1 MKNIILI
8 AIIIL
13 TFFISCRKSTLK
25 ITEPGPSFFLD
36 KMKGGDYTNGDGKDS
51 FKVSD
56 DGKNITIGSG
66 SNTTNYTFES
76 NIMGIGG
83 MYQDK
88 SNSSNYIGVFP
99 FGDSMHT
106 VSMSKEQKEAVT
118 KIIDVVGETDSLKVV
133 TEILSKGNGGKL
145 DANSITQNLDDKK
158 KEEVKK
164 IIEESGLN
172 DKNKF
177 KDYKEYKKT

>member
-25 ITEPGPSFFLD
+25 ITEPEPSFFLG
-36 KMKGGDYTNGDGKDS
+36 KMKGGDYTNGNDS
-51 FKVSD
+51 FKVSN
-56 DGKNITIGSG
+56 DGNNITIGNG
-66 SNTTNYTFES
+66 NNTTNYTFES
-76 NIMGIGG
+76 DIMGIGG
-83 MYQDK
+83 IYKDA
-88 SNSSNYIGVFP
+88 NSSNYIGVVP
-99 FGDSMHT
+99 IGGSMHT

-118 KIIDVVGETDSLKVV
+118 KIMDVVGEADSLKVV

-145 DANSITQNLDDKK
+145 DADSITQNLDDKK
-158 KEEVKK
+158 KAEVKK

>member
-25 ITEPGPSFFLD
+25 ITEPEPSFFLD
-36 KMKGGDYTNGDGKDS
+36 KMKGGNYTNGTNSFEVKNGGNTVNINGKD
-51 FKVSD
+51 
-56 DGKNITIGSG
+56 
-66 SNTTNYTFES
+66 YTFES
-76 NIMGIGG
+76 DIMGIGG
-83 MYQDK
+83 IYQDA
-88 SNSSNYIGVFP
+88 NSSNYVGVVPIG
-99 FGDSMHT
+99 GSMYT
-106 VSMSKEQKEAVT
+106 VSMGKNEKEAVT
-118 KIIDVVGETDSLKVV
+118 KIIDVVGKEDSLKVV

-145 DANSITQNLDDKK
+145 DADSITQNLDDKK
-158 KEEVKK
+158 KAEVKK

>member
-36 KMKGGDYTNGDGKDS
+36 KMKGGDYTNGDGNDS

-56 DGKNITIGSG
+56 DGKNITIGS
-66 SNTTNYTFES
+66 NNYTFES
-76 NIMGIGG
+76 DIMGIGG
-83 MYQDK
+83 IYQDA
-88 SNSSNYIGVFP
+88 NSSNYVGVVP
-99 FGDSMHT
+99 VGDSMYT
-106 VSMSKEQKEAVT
+106 VTMGKKEKEAVT
-118 KIIDVVGETDSLKVV
+118 KIIDVVGKENSATVV
-133 TEILSKGNGGKL
+133 KEILSNGNGGKL
-145 DANSITQNLDDKK
+145 DADSITQNLNPEKK
-158 KEEVKK
+158 AAVEK
-164 IIEESGLN
+164 IIKDSGL

-177 KDYKEYKKT
+177 GDYKEYKKT

>member
-56 DGKNITIGSG
+56 DGKNITIGS
-66 SNTTNYTFES
+66 NNYTFES
-76 NIMGIGG
+76 DIMGIGG
-83 MYQDK
+83 IYQDT
-88 SNSSNYIGVFP
+88 NSSNYVGVFP
-99 FGDSMHT
+99 IGGSMHT
-106 VSMSKEQKEAVT
+106 VTMGKKEKEAVT
-118 KIIDVVGETDSLKVV
+118 KIIDVVGKENSLNVIK
-133 TEILSKGNGGKL
+133 ELSNGNGGKL
-145 DANSITQNLDDKK
+145 DTEAITKNLDANKK
-158 KEEVKK
+158 AEVEK
-164 IIEESGLN
+164 IIKDSGL

-177 KDYKEYKKT
+177 GDYKEYKKT

>member
-25 ITEPGPSFFLD
+25 ITEPEPSFFLD

-66 SNTTNYTFES
+66 SNTNNYTFES
-76 NIMGIGG
+76 DIMGIGG
-83 MYQDK
+83 IYQDT
-88 SNSSNYIGVFP
+88 NSSNYVGVFP
-99 FGDSMHT
+99 IGGSMHT
-106 VSMSKEQKEAVT
+106 VSMSKNEKEAVT
-118 KIIDVVGETDSLKVV
+118 KIIEVVGKEDSLKVI
-133 TEILSKGNGGKL
+133 EGLSKVNGGKL
-145 DANSITQNLDDKK
+145 DADSITQNLNPEKK
-158 KEEVKK
+158 AEVED
-164 IIEESGLN
+164 IIKQHGL

>member
-66 SNTTNYTFES
+66 SNTNNYTFES
-76 NIMGIGG
+76 DIMGIGG
-83 MYQDK
+83 IYQDT
-88 SNSSNYIGVFP
+88 NSSNYIGVFP
-99 FGDSMHT
+99 IGGSMHT
-106 VSMSKEQKEAVT
+106 VSMGKEQKEAVT
-118 KIIDVVGETDSLKVV
+118 KIIDVVGKENSLNVIK
-133 TEILSKGNGGKL
+133 ELSNGNGGKL
-145 DANSITQNLDDKK
+145 DTEAITKNLDDKK
-158 KEEVKK
+158 KAEVEK

>member
-56 DGKNITIGSG
+56 DGKNITIGS
-66 SNTTNYTFES
+66 NNYTFES
-76 NIMGIGG
+76 DIMGIGG
-83 MYQDK
+83 IYQDT
-88 SNSSNYIGVFP
+88 NSSNYVGVFP
-99 FGDSMHT
+99 IGGSMHT
-106 VSMSKEQKEAVT
+106 VSMGKNEKEAVT
-118 KIIDVVGETDSLKVV
+118 KIIDVVGKENSLNVIK
-133 TEILSKGNGGKL
+133 ELSNGNGGKL
-145 DANSITQNLDDKK
+145 DTEAITKNLDDKK

-164 IIEESGLN
+164 IIESSGLSG
-172 DKNKF
+172 
-177 KDYKEYKKT
+177 KDFGKYEKYEKKT

>member
-25 ITEPGPSFFLD
+25 ITEPEDSFFLD

-66 SNTTNYTFES
+66 SNTNNYTFES
-76 NIMGIGG
+76 DIMGIGG
-83 MYQDK
+83 IYQDT
-88 SNSSNYIGVFP
+88 NSSNYIGVVP
-99 FGDSMHT
+99 IGGSMHT
-106 VSMSKEQKEAVT
+106 VTMGKNEKEALT
-118 KIIDVVGETDSLKVV
+118 KIIEVVGKEDSLKVI
-133 TEILSKGNGGKL
+133 EGLSKVDGGKL

-158 KEEVKK
+158 KAEVEK
-164 IIEESGLN
+164 IIKDSGL

-177 KDYKEYKKT
+177 GDYKEYKKT

>member
-36 KMKGGDYTNGDGKDS
+36 KMKGGDYTNGDGNDS
-51 FKVSD
+51 FKVSN
-56 DGKNITIGSG
+56 GGNNITIGSG
-66 SNTTNYTFES
+66 NNTTNYTFES
-76 NIMGIGG
+76 DIMGIGG
-83 MYQDK
+83 IYQDA
-88 SNSSNYIGVFP
+88 NSSNYIGVVP
-99 FGDSMHT
+99 VGDSMYT
-106 VSMSKEQKEAVT
+106 VTMGKKEKEAVT
-118 KIIDVVGETDSLKVV
+118 KIIDVVGKENSLNVIK
-133 TEILSKGNGGKL
+133 ELSNGNGGKL
-145 DANSITQNLDDKK
+145 DTEAITKNLDDKK
-158 KEEVKK
+158 KAEVKK
-164 IIEESGLN
+164 IIEDSGL

>member
-25 ITEPGPSFFLD
+25 ITEPEPSFFLD
-36 KMKGGDYTNGDGKDS
+36 KMKGGDYTNGNDS

-66 SNTTNYTFES
+66 NNTNNYTFES
-76 NIMGIGG
+76 DIMGIGG
-83 MYQDK
+83 IYQDA
-88 SNSSNYIGVFP
+88 NSSNYIGVVP
-99 FGDSMHT
+99 IGGSMYT
-106 VSMSKEQKEAVT
+106 VSMDKNEKEALT
-118 KIIDVVGETDSLKVV
+118 KIIDVVGKEDSLKVI
-133 TEILSKGNGGKL
+133 EGLSKVNGGKL
-145 DANSITQNLDDKK
+145 NADSITQNLNPEKK
-158 KEEVKK
+158 AEVED
-164 IIEESGLN
+164 IIKQYGL

>member
-36 KMKGGDYTNGDGKDS
+36 KMKAGNYTNGTNSFEVKNGGNTVYINGKD
-51 FKVSD
+51 
-56 DGKNITIGSG
+56 
-66 SNTTNYTFES
+66 YTFES
-76 NIMGIGG
+76 DIMGIGG
-83 MYQDK
+83 IYQGN
-88 SNSSNYIGVFP
+88 NSSNYIGVFP

-106 VSMSKEQKEAVT
+106 VSMNKNEKEAVT
-118 KIIDVVGETDSLKVV
+118 KIIDVVGKENSLKVI
-133 TEILSKGNGGKL
+133 EGLSKVDGGKL
-145 DANSITQNLDDKK
+145 NTEEITKNLDEKK
-158 KEEVKK
+158 KAEVKK
-164 IIEESGLN
+164 IIEDSGL

-177 KDYKEYKKT
+177 GDYKEYKKT

>member
-25 ITEPGPSFFLD
+25 ITEPGASFFLD

-56 DGKNITIGSG
+56 DGKNITIGS
-66 SNTTNYTFES
+66 NNYTFES
-76 NIMGIGG
+76 DIMGIGG
-83 MYQDK
+83 IYQDT
-88 SNSSNYIGVFP
+88 NSSNYVGVFP
-99 FGDSMHT
+99 IGGSMHT
-106 VSMSKEQKEAVT
+106 VTMGKKEKEAVT
-118 KIIDVVGETDSLKVV
+118 KIIDVVGKENSLNVIK
-133 TEILSKGNGGKL
+133 ELSNGNGGKL
-145 DANSITQNLDDKK
+145 DTEAITKNLDDKK
-158 KEEVKK
+158 KAEVKK
-164 IIEESGLN
+164 IIEDSGL

-177 KDYKEYKKT
+177 GDYKKYEKKT

>member
-66 SNTTNYTFES
+66 SNTNNYTFES
-76 NIMGIGG
+76 DIMGIGG
-83 MYQDK
+83 IYQDA
-88 SNSSNYIGVFP
+88 NSSNYVGVFP
-99 FGDSMHT
+99 IGGSMHT
-106 VSMSKEQKEAVT
+106 VTMGKNEKEALT
-118 KIIDVVGETDSLKVV
+118 KIIDVVGKENSATVV
-133 TEILSKGNGGKL
+133 KEILSNGNGGKL
-145 DANSITQNLDDKK
+145 DTEAITKNLDANKK
-158 KEEVKK
+158 AEVEK
-164 IIEESGLN
+164 IIKDSGL

-177 KDYKEYKKT
+177 GDYKKYEKKT

>member
-25 ITEPGPSFFLD
+25 ITEPEPSFFLD

-51 FKVSD
+51 FKVSN
-56 DGKNITIGSG
+56 DGKNITIGS
-66 SNTTNYTFES
+66 NNYTFES
-76 NIMGIGG
+76 DIMGIGG
-83 MYQDK
+83 IYQDA
-88 SNSSNYIGVFP
+88 NSSNYVGVVP
-99 FGDSMHT
+99 VGDSMYT
-106 VSMSKEQKEAVT
+106 VTMDKNEKDALNDIVQ
-118 KIIDVVGETDSLKVV
+118 VVGKENSLKVI
-133 TEILSKGNGGKL
+133 EGLSKVDGGKL
-145 DANSITQNLDDKK
+145 DTEAITQNLNPEKK
-158 KEEVKK
+158 AEVED
-164 IIEESGLN
+164 IIKRYGL

>member
-66 SNTTNYTFES
+66 SNTNNYTFES
-76 NIMGIGG
+76 DIMGIGG
-83 MYQDK
+83 IYQDT
-88 SNSSNYIGVFP
+88 NSSNYIGVFP
-99 FGDSMHT
+99 IGGSMHT
-106 VSMSKEQKEAVT
+106 VSMGKNEKEAVT
-118 KIIDVVGETDSLKVV
+118 KIIDVVGKENSLNVIK
-133 TEILSKGNGGKL
+133 ELSNGNGGKL
-145 DANSITQNLDDKK
+145 DTEAITKNLDANKK
-158 KEEVKK
+158 AEVEK
-164 IIEESGLN
+164 IIKDSGL

-177 KDYKEYKKT
+177 KDYKVYKKT

>member
-51 FKVSD
+51 FKVSN
-56 DGKNITIGSG
+56 DGKNITIGS
-66 SNTTNYTFES
+66 NNYTFES
-76 NIMGIGG
+76 DIMGIGG
-83 MYQDK
+83 IYQDT
-88 SNSSNYIGVFP
+88 NSSNYVGVFP
-99 FGDSMHT
+99 IGGSMHT

-118 KIIDVVGETDSLKVV
+118 KIIDVVGKENSLNVIK
-133 TEILSKGNGGKL
+133 ELSNGNGGKL
-145 DANSITQNLDDKK
+145 DTEAITKNLDDKK
-158 KEEVKK
+158 KAEVEG
-164 IIEESGLN
+164 IINGLN
-172 DKNKF
+172 GKNFGKYE
-177 KDYKEYKKT
+177 KYEKKT

>member
-25 ITEPGPSFFLD
+25 ITEPEPSFFLD

-66 SNTTNYTFES
+66 SNTNNYTFES
-76 NIMGIGG
+76 DIMGIGG
-83 MYQDK
+83 IYKDK

-99 FGDSMHT
+99 FGDTMHT
-106 VSMSKEQKEAVT
+106 VSMNKNEKDALT
-118 KIIDVVGETDSLKVV
+118 KIIDVVGKEDSLKVI
-133 TEILSKGNGGKL
+133 EGLSKVDGGKL
-145 DANSITQNLDDKK
+145 DTEAITKNLDEKK
-158 KEEVKK
+158 KAEVED
-164 IIEESGLN
+164 IIKHYNL

-177 KDYKEYKKT
+177 GDYKKYEKKT